1 MWWSVSVKSK
11 LSQVFSGHVETRE
24 NHVED
29 NLKTRYYK
37 STKDRTM
44 KELIRIFKKSDR
56 FEIIAESSERGE
68 ISVNVHGRK
77 LYYVVV
83 TVVMVRPF
91 RTAVDLSVT
100 AKSGMDFGFGS
111 KVIESIYG
119 ELGQSFEY
127 IGTGQNS

>member
-1 MWWSVSVKSK
+1 
-11 LSQVFSGHVETRE
+11 
-24 NHVED
+24 
-29 NLKTRYYK
+29 
-37 STKDRTM
+37 M
-44 KELIRIFKKSDR
+44 KELIRIFKKRDR

-68 ISVNVHGRK
+68 ISVNVRGRK

-100 AKSGMDFGFGS
+100 AKNGMDFGFGS

-119 ELGQSFEY
+119 ELGQSFVY